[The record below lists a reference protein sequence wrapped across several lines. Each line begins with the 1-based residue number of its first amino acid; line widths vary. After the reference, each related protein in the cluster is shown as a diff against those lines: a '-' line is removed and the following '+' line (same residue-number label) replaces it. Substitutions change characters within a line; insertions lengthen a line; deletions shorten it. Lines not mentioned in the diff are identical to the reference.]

1 MSTILLARPISL
13 LERWKK
19 YGTVFSV
26 AISDRLT
33 YRTDFLFATL
43 MRFLPLVSIAFLWTA
58 IFQGSGAKEIA
69 GFTAEEMVAYN
80 LMVFI
85 SRAFSSMPGLA
96 IGIATDIRDG
106 QIKKYLTQPIDMIG
120 FLFMSRVA
128 HKLVYYLLAAGP
140 FALVI
145 FLCRGFFPESPTP
158 VIWFWFLVSL
168 VLSFVIGFMLEASI
182 GLIAFWTLEV
192 TSLAY
197 LTMSVVYVL
206 SGHMFPLDLLPSPAA
221 ETLKWLPFPYLAYF
235 PAKLF
240 LVGNRMSTELLTFEV
255 LRMIGW
261 AIALTLLV
269 RRLMSRGLRRYS
281 AFGG

>member
-1 MSTILLARPISL
+1 MSSVPLVSAGGWFHPLR
-13 LERWKK
+13 K

-26 AISDRLT
+26 ALSDRLT

-58 IFQGSGAKEIA
+58 IFKGSGSQQIA
-69 GFTAEEMVAYN
+69 GFTEGEMVAYN

-96 IGIATDIRDG
+96 VGIATDVRDG

-120 FLFMSRVA
+120 YLFMSRLA
-128 HKLVYYLLAAGP
+128 HKWVYYLLAAGP

-158 VIWFWFLVSL
+158 IIWFWFIVSL
-168 VLSFVIGFMLEASI
+168 LLSFVIGFMFEAAI
-182 GLIAFWTLEV
+182 GMIAFWTLEV
-192 TSLAY
+192 TSLSY

-206 SGHMFPLDLLPSPAA
+206 SGHMFPLDLLPPVAA

-240 LVGNRMSTELLTFEV
+240 LLGNQMSVETLTFEV
-255 LRMIGW
+255 LRMVGW
-261 AIALTLLV
+261 AVALVVLV
-269 RRLMSRGLRRYS
+269 RVLMRRGLRRYS

>member
-1 MSTILLARPISL
+1 MSISL
-13 LERWKK
+13 ASQSPSITRK
-19 YGTVFSV
+19 YATTFSV

-58 IFQGSGAKEIA
+58 IFEGSGATRIA
-69 GFTAEEMVAYN
+69 GFTQGEMVAYN

-96 IGIATDIRDG
+96 IGIASDIRDG
-106 QIKKYLTQPIDMIG
+106 QIKKYLTQPVDMIS
-120 FLFMSRVA
+120 FLFVTRLA
-128 HKLVYYLLAAGP
+128 HKLVYYLLALAP
-140 FALVI
+140 FGLVI
-145 FLCRGFFPESPTP
+145 FLCRDFFPPSPTP
-158 VIWFWFLVSL
+158 AIWFWFIVSL
-168 VLSFVIGFMLEASI
+168 AFSFVIGFMFEATI

-192 TSLAY
+192 TSLSY

-206 SGHMFPLDLLPSPAA
+206 SGHMFPLDLLPPAVA
-221 ETLKWLPFPYLAYF
+221 EFLRWLPFQYLAYF

-240 LVGNRMSTELLTFEV
+240 LLGNQMSVEMLTFEIA
-255 LRMIGW
+255 RMIGW
-261 AIALTLLV
+261 TLALVTLV
-269 RRLMSRGLRRYS
+269 RVLFARGLRRYS